1 MPFKL
6 RKAPKR
12 DLYWVVNKE
21 TGKKHSKDPLPKE
34 RALAQMRALYA
45 SEDDMT
51 GGIKRSDRD
60 EYNRRARAGTWLLDE
75 NGYILTDTAT
85 VKQDM
90 YDLLDYLEQDGVLTD
105 EDRLTLQPYI
115 LNVRESLMTANTKEE
130 VKLLVK
136 RWDRF
141 HKRGFDKLH
150 TEEDEAPQ
158 KRPPPPKPNRQKRP
172 KTPPRPARPEDDRDN
187 DGKKDVREYVDD
199 APKPALAIR
208 VPTINQAPQGSPNPQ
223 GSPASPLSPTENPS
237 PKISQAEL
245 DAIRKK
251 GKGKGGAIHKSL
263 LQQIAQSAYSG
274 KTRKEV
280 GSYKLLYATPTLK
293 FYKNPTENLIIVSI
307 RGTADVADLD
317 ADIRGLTGT
326 LRSSERWK
334 KDRATMEFVQKNYPR
349 PQYRYIAVGHS
360 LGGAILDL
368 MLRDGLISSGLSY
381 NPYVEPQ
388 EMGGN
393 PLHLRIY
400 HKDDPL
406 YIWFGHKVPN
416 TEVRG
421 GPTDFLKSIFS
432 APFGVLFNMYEKHRL
447 GAFKGGSIQSN
458 FRKQLMEVGIS
469 PEDYLEEVKKSARRN
484 GYDTKTIAFSD
495 NRTHKIRMER
505 PDGKIIRFGRVGY
518 NDFHIWSHLER
529 NNQVSKGTAKGKQ
542 DRFLKSHSKI
552 KGNWK
557 EDKYSPNW
565 LSMNLLW

>member
-1 MPFKL
+1 MPYKL

-45 SEDDMT
+45 SESGDDMT
-51 GGIKRSDRD
+51 
-60 EYNRRARAGTWLLDE
+60 
-75 NGYILTDTAT
+75 
-85 VKQDM
+85 
-90 YDLLDYLEQDGVLTD
+90 
-105 EDRLTLQPYI
+105 
-115 LNVRESLMTANTKEE
+115 
-130 VKLLVK
+130 
-136 RWDRF
+136 
-141 HKRGFDKLH
+141 
-150 TEEDEAPQ
+150 
-158 KRPPPPKPNRQKRP
+158 
-172 KTPPRPARPEDDRDN
+172 
-187 DGKKDVREYVDD
+187 
-199 APKPALAIR
+199 
-208 VPTINQAPQGSPNPQ
+208 
-223 GSPASPLSPTENPS
+223 
-237 PKISQAEL
+237 
-245 DAIRKK
+245 
-251 GKGKGGAIHKSL
+251 GGAIHKSL
-263 LQQIAQSAYSG
+263 LQQMAQSAYSG
-274 KTRKEV
+274 KTRKEI
-280 GSYKLLYATPTLK
+280 GPYKLIYATPTLK

-334 KDRATMEFVQKNYPR
+334 KDRATMEFVQKTFPR

-393 PLHLRIY
+393 PLHVRVY

-406 YIWFGHKVPN
+406 YKWFGHKIPN
-416 TEVRG
+416 IEVRG

-432 APFGVLFNMYEKHRL
+432 APFGQLFQMYDKHRL

-469 PEDYLEEVKKSARRN
+469 PEDYLEEVKKSARRS

-495 NRTHKIRMER
+495 NKTHKIRMER
-505 PDGKIIRFGRVGY
+505 PDGKILRFGRVGY

-529 NNQVSKGTAKGKQ
+529 NNQEPKGTAKVKQ
-542 DRFLKSHSKI
+542 DRFWKSHSKI
-552 KGNWK
+552 KGDWK